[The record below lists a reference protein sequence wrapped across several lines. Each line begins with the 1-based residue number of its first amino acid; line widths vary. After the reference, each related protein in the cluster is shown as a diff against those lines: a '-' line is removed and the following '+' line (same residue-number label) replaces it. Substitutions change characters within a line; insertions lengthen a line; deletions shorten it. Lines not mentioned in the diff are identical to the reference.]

1 MPILSEQQYKDALL
15 KRPQNGPALTYQNVW
30 QSLYGGDTA
39 AAEQYLSEHGFAEQV
54 AGNPYTNIQYRQSP
68 LQHALSKM
76 GFRTKYDSALE
87 QASLQSREYLAG
99 LLQQQYQNEYNDPAA
114 QAARMRKAGM
124 NPDLLGTEGVAESAT
139 PPADNSVMS
148 PETFASDEETVGKI
162 FDITSGIASFV
173 GNVFTQG
180 IQMAQGL
187 ASLKATNAG
196 SWNQYVDTAVK
207 VLSSGDTVDLQPNNV
222 PSPEGD
228 LEKDILDPS
237 SKDAPKG
244 YEMLINSLPG
254 TRKQRKQLLEMTKN
268 LKNRLGHVRASM
280 TAREG
285 LGDDILEAA
294 ENSYSEYKSWRGF
307 NSGSYE
313 KIVEEFGNFQDY
325 CTEKAIEFSKKLSD
339 YRIKAFG
346 YMNTQLEADEQG
358 AANELVYNQS
368 FNVGNAVD
376 AANSQNLMAK
386 QTANALMANDIPN
399 LSAQLQ
405 KTQIELQ
412 QAMQEFQR
420 DLHQKSLSLL
430 KDLEDRGKKGDFLA
444 KILNGLLV
452 GNNFI
457 GQTNILGNL
466 GQIVGMTTGVGKA
479 MNAFKSLS
487 GSRMPDFNANFEVD
501 PLPQW
506 NL

>member
-1 MPILSEQQYKDALL
+1 MASNTRAIYGGVVNPDTDQYQKLYQQL
-15 KRPQNGPALTYQNVW
+15 N
-30 QSLYGGDTA
+30 SGDTA
-39 AAEQYLSEHGFAEQV
+39 AVEQFLSDRGFGELVGA
-54 AGNPYTNIQYRQSP
+54 NPYNNLNYRQTSWQK
-68 LQHALSKM
+68 LLSSW
-76 GFRTKYDSALE
+76 GIRTKYDSAME
-87 QASLQSREYLAG
+87 QANLQSREYLAG

-114 QAARMRKAGM
+114 QAARMRQAGL
-124 NPDLLGTEGVAESAT
+124 NPDLLGTEGVSDSAT

-148 PETFASDEETVGKI
+148 PETFAGDAESVGKV
-162 FDITSGIASFV
+162 FEITNGIASFV

-196 SWNQYVDTAVK
+196 TWNQYVDTALK
-207 VLSSGDTVDLQPNNV
+207 VLSSGDTVDLQPNALSDTVEGENPLKGSKKEA
-222 PSPEGD
+222 PSGT
-228 LEKDILDPS
+228 
-237 SKDAPKG
+237 
-244 YEMLINSLPG
+244 EMLINSLPG
-254 TRKQRKQLLEMTKN
+254 TRKQRKQLLEMTRN

-313 KIVEEFGNFQDY
+313 KIVKEFGNFQDY
-325 CTEKAIEFSKKLSD
+325 CTEKAIEFSKKMSD

-346 YMNTQLEADEQG
+346 YMNTQLEADEVG

-376 AANSQNLMAK
+376 AANSQNLMSK

>member
-1 MPILSEQQYKDALL
+1 MASNTRAIYGGVVNPDTDQYQKLYQQL
-15 KRPQNGPALTYQNVW
+15 N
-30 QSLYGGDTA
+30 SGDTA
-39 AAEQYLSEHGFAEQV
+39 AVEQFLSDRGFGELVGA
-54 AGNPYTNIQYRQSP
+54 NPYNNLNYRQTSWQK
-68 LQHALSKM
+68 LLSSW
-76 GFRTKYDSALE
+76 GIRTKYDSAME
-87 QASLQSREYLAG
+87 QANLQSREYLSS
-99 LLQQQYQNEYNDPAA
+99 LLQQQYQNEFNDPAS

-124 NPDLLGTEGVAESAT
+124 NPDLLGTEGVSDSAT

-148 PETFASDEETVGKI
+148 PETFAGDAESVGKV
-162 FDITSGIASFV
+162 FEITNGIASFV

-187 ASLKATNAG
+187 ANIKATNVGTWDSYINAAI
-196 SWNQYVDTAVK
+196 QI
-207 VLSSGDTVDLQPNNV
+207 LSQGDTVDLQPNNLSGQGFDENGNPIKGAKKEV
-222 PSPEGD
+222 
-228 LEKDILDPS
+228 
-237 SKDAPKG
+237 PKG
-244 YEMLINSLPG
+244 YEMIIRGLPG
-254 TRKQRKQLLEMTKN
+254 TNRQRNQLLGITKE

-280 TAREG
+280 NERKG

-294 ENSYSEYKSWRGF
+294 QNSYSEYKSWRGF

-325 CTEKAIEFSKKLSD
+325 CTEKAIEFSKKMSD

-346 YMNTQLEADEQG
+346 YMNTQLEADEVG

-386 QTANALMANDIPN
+386 QTANSLMANDIPN
-399 LSAQLQ
+399 LSAHLQ

-466 GQIVGMTTGVGKA
+466 GQIVGMTSGVGKA

-506 NL
+506 NF

>member
-68 LQHALSKM
+68 LQRALSKM

-87 QASLQSREYLAG
+87 QSSLQSREYLAG

-114 QAARMRKAGM
+114 QVARMRKAGM

-148 PETFASDEETVGKI
+148 PETFASDEESVGKI

-173 GNVFTQG
+173 GNVFSQG

-196 SWNQYVDTAVK
+196 TWNQYVDTALK
-207 VLSSGDTVDLQPNNV
+207 VLSSGDTVDLQPNALSDTVEGENPLKGSKKEA
-222 PSPEGD
+222 PSGT
-228 LEKDILDPS
+228 
-237 SKDAPKG
+237 
-244 YEMLINSLPG
+244 EMLINSLPG
-254 TRKQRKQLLEMTKN
+254 TRKQRKQLLEMTRN

-313 KIVEEFGNFQDY
+313 KIVKEFGNFQDY
-325 CTEKAIEFSKKLSD
+325 CTEKAIEFSKKMSD

-346 YMNTQLEADEQG
+346 YLNTQLEADEQG

-376 AANSQNLMAK
+376 AANSQNLMAN

-412 QAMQEFQR
+412 QDMQEFQH
-420 DLHQKSLSLL
+420 DLHKKSLSLL